1 MNKDLPLYDI
11 TLEDFAQG
19 MYKIS
24 LVDKP
29 AIEENFIYFNKT
41 EVVEMFANDEKKEV
55 VGPIMI
61 PNKEILRFS
70 PENGYYYVRFTE
82 ETIRDIMYNYSKKGL
97 FNEFGIHHEYDTQD
111 VVMLEVW
118 MKESENDKSK
128 DYGYELPNGTVF
140 VKAKIESDELFSA
153 IKNGEVNGFSIEI
166 QADIKPVNNNEM
178 NEFAF
183 GKELG
188 RIEANFEAKIAQF
201 ESQITALEEEN
212 SNLLETLT
220 SFEAQFGGV
229 EDLKGAIEMIQKH
242 IESMGASQE
251 DEKMEEDEEE
261 KEEMTSDKEE
271 EMTEDKPE
279 KYIAP
284 AGEEAVEVSAEKE
297 EEEEEKYEATEEV
310 TEEFEAEEEV
320 TEEQVEEQFAAE
332 QKAEETEETVEDKT
346 VHFSNITPEKVNL
359 VNDFFNRFK

>member
-41 EVVEMFANDEKKEV
+41 EVVEMFANDEKQEV

-82 ETIRDIMYNYSKKGL
+82 ETIREIMYNYSKKGL

-118 MKESENDKSK
+118 MKESDNDKSK
-128 DYGYELPNGTVF
+128 DYGYDLPNGTVF
-140 VKAKIESDELFSA
+140 VKAKIESSELFSA

-166 QADIKPVNNNEM
+166 QADIKPVNNLEM

-183 GKELG
+183 AKELG
-188 RIEANFEAKIAQF
+188 KMEATFEATLAKFQA
-201 ESQITALEEEN
+201 QITALEEEN
-212 SNLLETLT
+212 ANLLEAMT
-220 SFEAQFGGV
+220 SFEEKFGGV
-229 EDLKGAIEMIQKH
+229 EDLKSAIEMIQKH
-242 IESMGASQE
+242 ISSMGETQE
-251 DEKMEEDEEE
+251 NEETPEEE
-261 KEEMTSDKEE
+261 MEGHDDEDKKEE
-271 EMTEDKPE
+271 EMVEEKPE
-279 KYIAP
+279 KEIAP
-284 AGEEAVEVSAEKE
+284 AGEESTVVEENAKE
-297 EEEEEKYEATEEV
+297 EETYEATEEV
-310 TEEFEAEEEV
+310 TEEFSAEEEV
-320 TEEQVEEQFAAE
+320 TEESIEEQFAAE
-332 QKAEETEETVEDKT
+332 QKAEETEEAVEDKT
-346 VHFSNITPEKVNL
+346 INFNGITPEKVALINK
-359 VNDFFNRFK
+359 FFNRK